1 MCTMTTTP
9 ALNGKVMSRYIHILN
24 GLPIMY
30 LIVVVA
36 MVVVIG
42 AMSMDAAFGWRKAK
56 LRGEART
63 SYLFSRSITKFALY
77 EGVLFISAGID
88 TLIHFVWA
96 QFSSDSVYCV
106 PIASS
111 LVAITLCIVEIWS
124 MREKA
129 EEKTRNNIN
138 HAIKV
143 VADAMQREQAVEI
156 AKHIIDKASDNDK
169 TE

>member
-1 MCTMTTTP
+1 MITDY
-9 ALNGKVMSRYIHILN
+9 KHILV
-24 GLPIMY
+24 GLPVMY

-36 MVVVIG
+36 MIVVIG
-42 AMSMDAAFGWRKAK
+42 AMCMDAAFGWRKAK
-56 LRGEART
+56 LRNEART

-96 QFSSDSVYCV
+96 QFSASVHCV
-106 PIASS
+106 PLASI

-129 EEKTRNNIN
+129 EEKTRNNFN

-143 VADAMQREQAVEI
+143 VADVLQQEQAVDI
-156 AKHIIDKASDNDK
+156 AKHIIDKAAATGEDV
-169 TE
+169 

>member
-1 MCTMTTTP
+1 MTMT
-9 ALNGKVMSRYIHILN
+9 NYHHILQ

-36 MVVVIG
+36 MCVVIG
-42 AMSMDAAFGWRKAK
+42 AMCMDAAFGWRKAK

-96 QFSSDSVYCV
+96 QFSTSTVHCV
-106 PIASS
+106 PLASI

-143 VADAMQREQAVEI
+143 VADAISREEAVDI
-156 AKHIIDKASDNDK
+156 AKHIIDKAS
-169 TE
+169 EEQS

>member
-1 MCTMTTTP
+1 MITDYT
-9 ALNGKVMSRYIHILN
+9 HILA
-24 GLPIMY
+24 GLPVMY

-36 MVVVIG
+36 MIVVIG
-42 AMSMDAAFGWRKAK
+42 AMCMDAAFGWRKAK

-96 QFSSDSVYCV
+96 QFNQTTIHCV
-106 PIASS
+106 PLASII
-111 LVAITLCIVEIWS
+111 VAITLCIVEIWS

-129 EEKTRNNIN
+129 DEKTRSNVN
-138 HAIKV
+138 HAIEV
-143 VADAMQREQAVEI
+143 VAKAMQKEQAVEI
-156 AKHIIDKASDNDK
+156 AKHIIDKASENN
-169 TE
+169 EQV

>member
-1 MCTMTTTP
+1 MGDYM
-9 ALNGKVMSRYIHILN
+9 HIIK

-36 MVVVIG
+36 MCVVIG
-42 AMSMDAAFGWRKAK
+42 AMCMDAMFGWRKAK

-96 QFSSDSVYCV
+96 QFSHDSIHCV
-106 PIASS
+106 PLASI
-111 LVAITLCIVEIWS
+111 LVSITLCIVEIWS

-129 EEKTRNNIN
+129 EEKTRSNFN

-143 VADAMQREQAVEI
+143 VADVLQKEQAVEI
-156 AKHIIDKASDNDK
+156 AKHIIDKAAEGGSNETDG
-169 TE
+169 

>member
-1 MCTMTTTP
+1 
-9 ALNGKVMSRYIHILN
+9 MSSYIHILN

-129 EEKTRNNIN
+129 EEKTRNNLN

-143 VADAMQREQAVEI
+143 VADVIQKEQTVEI
-156 AKHIIDKASDNDK
+156 AKHIIDKASASSG
-169 TE
+169 EEV

>member
-1 MCTMTTTP
+1 MITDYT
-9 ALNGKVMSRYIHILN
+9 HILS
-24 GLPIMY
+24 GLPVMY

-36 MVVVIG
+36 MCVVIG
-42 AMSMDAAFGWRKAK
+42 AMCMDAMYGWRKAK

-96 QFSSDSVYCV
+96 QFSASVHCV
-106 PIASS
+106 PLASI

-129 EEKTRNNIN
+129 EEKTRNNFN

-143 VADAMQREQAVEI
+143 VADVLQQEQAVDI
-156 AKHIIDKASDNDK
+156 AKHIIDKAADTSGNDV
-169 TE
+169 

>member
-1 MCTMTTTP
+1 MMREY
-9 ALNGKVMSRYIHILN
+9 VSILN
-24 GLPIMY
+24 GLPVMY

-42 AMSMDAAFGWRKAK
+42 AMCMDAAFGWRKAK

-96 QFSSDSVYCV
+96 QFSPNSVYCV

-111 LVAITLCIVEIWS
+111 IVAIVLCIVEIWS
-124 MREKA
+124 MHEKA
-129 EEKTRNNIN
+129 EEKTRKNIS
-138 HAIKV
+138 HAIEV
-143 VADAMQREQAVEI
+143 VADALSKEQAVEI
-156 AKHIIDKASDNDK
+156 AKHIIDKAAEGGSD
-169 TE
+169 EG

>member
-1 MCTMTTTP
+1 MREY
-9 ALNGKVMSRYIHILN
+9 GYIIN

-36 MVVVIG
+36 MCVVIG
-42 AMSMDAAFGWRKAK
+42 AMCMDAAFGWRKAK

-77 EGVLFISAGID
+77 EGVMFISAGID

-96 QFSSDSVYCV
+96 QFNSTSAYCV

-129 EEKTRNNIN
+129 DEKTRSNVN

-143 VADAMQREQAVEI
+143 VADAIQREEAVEI
-156 AKHIIDKASDNDK
+156 AKHIIDKAADK
-169 TE
+169 DETEG

>member
-1 MCTMTTTP
+1 M
-9 ALNGKVMSRYIHILN
+9 HIIK

-36 MVVVIG
+36 MCVVIG
-42 AMSMDAAFGWRKAK
+42 AMAMDAAFGWRKAK

-96 QFSSDSVYCV
+96 QFSTTSIHCV
-106 PIASS
+106 PLASI
-111 LVAITLCIVEIWS
+111 LVSITLCIVEIWS
-124 MREKA
+124 MHEKA
-129 EEKTRNNIN
+129 EEKTRKNIS
-138 HAIKV
+138 HAMGVI
-143 VADAMQREQAVEI
+143 AEAMSKEQAVEI
-156 AKHIIDKASDNDK
+156 AKHIIDKAAESDG
-169 TE
+169 EQG

>member
-1 MCTMTTTP
+1 MTD
-9 ALNGKVMSRYIHILN
+9 YHHILQ

-36 MVVVIG
+36 MCVVIG
-42 AMSMDAAFGWRKAK
+42 AMCMDAAFGWRKAK

-88 TLIHFVWA
+88 TLVHFVWV
-96 QFSSDSVYCV
+96 QFSSSSVYCV

-124 MREKA
+124 MHEKA
-129 EEKTRNNIN
+129 EEKTRKNIS
-138 HAIKV
+138 HAIEV
-143 VADAMQREQAVEI
+143 VADALSKEQAVDI
-156 AKHIIDKASDNDK
+156 AKHIIDKAA
-169 TE
+169 EGGEHEGV

>member
-1 MCTMTTTP
+1 MTDYT
-9 ALNGKVMSRYIHILN
+9 HILN
-24 GLPIMY
+24 GLPVMY

-36 MVVVIG
+36 MCVVIG
-42 AMSMDAAFGWRKAK
+42 AMCMDAAFGWRKAK

-96 QFSSDSVYCV
+96 QFSSTTIHCV
-106 PIASS
+106 PLASI

-143 VADAMQREQAVEI
+143 VADAISREEAVDI
-156 AKHIIDKASDNDK
+156 AKHIIDKASDKDDE

>member
-1 MCTMTTTP
+1 
-9 ALNGKVMSRYIHILN
+9 MSNYTHIIQ

-36 MVVVIG
+36 MCVVIG
-42 AMSMDAAFGWRKAK
+42 AMCMDAMFGWRKAK

-96 QFSSDSVYCV
+96 QFSSTTIHCV
-106 PIASS
+106 PLASI

-129 EEKTRNNIN
+129 EEKTRSNLN
-138 HAIKV
+138 HAVKV
-143 VADAMQREQAVEI
+143 VADVLQKEQAVEI
-156 AKHIIDKASDNDK
+156 AKHIIDKAAENDQQS
-169 TE
+169 E

>member
-1 MCTMTTTP
+1 M
-9 ALNGKVMSRYIHILN
+9 REYISILN

-36 MVVVIG
+36 MCVVIG

-96 QFSSDSVYCV
+96 QFSNTSVYCV

-143 VADAMQREQAVEI
+143 VADAISREEAVDI
-156 AKHIIDKASDNDK
+156 AKHIIDKNSEKND

>member
-1 MCTMTTTP
+1 M
-9 ALNGKVMSRYIHILN
+9 
-24 GLPIMY
+24 MY

-36 MVVVIG
+36 MCVVIG
-42 AMSMDAAFGWRKAK
+42 AMCMDAAFGWRKAK

-96 QFSSDSVYCV
+96 QFSNTSVYCV

-143 VADAMQREQAVEI
+143 VADAISREEAVDI
-156 AKHIIDKASDNDK
+156 AKHIIDKNSEKNE

>member
-1 MCTMTTTP
+1 
-9 ALNGKVMSRYIHILN
+9 MSNYTHILQ

-36 MVVVIG
+36 MCVVIG
-42 AMSMDAAFGWRKAK
+42 AMAMDAAFGWRKAK

-96 QFSSDSVYCV
+96 QFSDSVHCV
-106 PIASS
+106 PLASI

-124 MREKA
+124 MHEKA
-129 EEKTRNNIN
+129 EEKTRKNIA
-138 HAIKV
+138 HAIEV

-156 AKHIIDKASDNDK
+156 AKHIIDKASESNNN
-169 TE
+169 EEI

>member
-1 MCTMTTTP
+1 M
-9 ALNGKVMSRYIHILN
+9 NGYTHILA

-36 MVVVIG
+36 MCVVIG
-42 AMSMDAAFGWRKAK
+42 AMCMDAAFGWRKAK

-96 QFSSDSVYCV
+96 QFSSTTIHCV
-106 PIASS
+106 PLASI

-143 VADAMQREQAVEI
+143 VADAISREEAVDI
-156 AKHIIDKASDNDK
+156 AKHIIDKASDKDNE

>member
-1 MCTMTTTP
+1 MKEY
-9 ALNGKVMSRYIHILN
+9 ASILS

-42 AMSMDAAFGWRKAK
+42 AMCMDAAFGWRKAK

-96 QFSSDSVYCV
+96 QFSNTSVYCV

-143 VADAMQREQAVEI
+143 VADAISREEAVDI
-156 AKHIIDKASDNDK
+156 AKHIIDKASENDEP
-169 TE
+169 TA

>member
-1 MCTMTTTP
+1 MQDY
-9 ALNGKVMSRYIHILN
+9 SHILQ

-36 MVVVIG
+36 MCVVIG
-42 AMSMDAAFGWRKAK
+42 AMCMDAAFGWRKAK
-56 LRGEART
+56 LRNEART

-96 QFSSDSVYCV
+96 QFSTSTVHCV
-106 PIASS
+106 PLASI

-156 AKHIIDKASDNDK
+156 AKHIIDKASESDGQED
-169 TE
+169 

>member
-1 MCTMTTTP
+1 MITDY
-9 ALNGKVMSRYIHILN
+9 GHIVQ
-24 GLPIMY
+24 GLPVMY
-30 LIVVVA
+30 LIVVVS
-36 MVVVIG
+36 MCVVIG
-42 AMSMDAAFGWRKAK
+42 AMCMDAMFGWRKAK

-96 QFSSDSVYCV
+96 QFSSTTIHCV
-106 PIASS
+106 PLASI

-129 EEKTRNNIN
+129 EEKTRSNFN

-143 VADAMQREQAVEI
+143 VADVLQKEQAVEI
-156 AKHIIDKASDNDK
+156 AKHIIDKAADASGN
-169 TE
+169 EE

>member
-1 MCTMTTTP
+1 M
-9 ALNGKVMSRYIHILN
+9 HIIK

-36 MVVVIG
+36 MCVVIG
-42 AMSMDAAFGWRKAK
+42 AMAMDAMFGWRKAK

-96 QFSSDSVYCV
+96 QFSTTSIHCV
-106 PIASS
+106 PLASI
-111 LVAITLCIVEIWS
+111 LVSITLCIVEIWS
-124 MREKA
+124 MHEKA
-129 EEKTRNNIN
+129 EEKTRKNIS
-138 HAIKV
+138 HAMGVI
-143 VADAMQREQAVEI
+143 AEAMSKEQAVEI
-156 AKHIIDKASDNDK
+156 AKHIIDKAAEGGSNE
-169 TE
+169 TET

>member
-1 MCTMTTTP
+1 M
-9 ALNGKVMSRYIHILN
+9 HIIK

-36 MVVVIG
+36 MCVVIG
-42 AMSMDAAFGWRKAK
+42 AMCMDAMFGWRKAK

-96 QFSSDSVYCV
+96 QFSTTSIHCV
-106 PIASS
+106 PLASI
-111 LVAITLCIVEIWS
+111 LVSITLCIVEIWS

-129 EEKTRNNIN
+129 EDKTRSNLN

-143 VADAMQREQAVEI
+143 VADVLQKEQAVEI
-156 AKHIIDKASDNDK
+156 AKRIIDKT
-169 TE
+169 TEGGSNETETD

>member
-1 MCTMTTTP
+1 MITDYT
-9 ALNGKVMSRYIHILN
+9 NILV
-24 GLPIMY
+24 GLPVMY

-36 MVVVIG
+36 MIVVIG
-42 AMSMDAAFGWRKAK
+42 AMAMDAAFGWRKAK

-96 QFSSDSVYCV
+96 QFNSSTIHCV
-106 PIASS
+106 PLASI

-129 EEKTRNNIN
+129 EEKTRRNFN

-143 VADAMQREQAVEI
+143 VADVLQKEGSVELG
-156 AKHIIDKASDNDK
+156 KHLIDKV
-169 TE
+169 TESKDDEN

>member
-1 MCTMTTTP
+1 MITDYT
-9 ALNGKVMSRYIHILN
+9 HILA
-24 GLPIMY
+24 GLPVMY

-42 AMSMDAAFGWRKAK
+42 AMCMDAMYGWRKAK
-56 LRGEART
+56 LRNEART

-96 QFSSDSVYCV
+96 QFSASVHCV
-106 PIASS
+106 PLASI

-129 EEKTRNNIN
+129 EEKTRNNFN

-143 VADAMQREQAVEI
+143 VADVLQQEQAVDI
-156 AKHIIDKASDNDK
+156 AKHIIDKAAATGEDV
-169 TE
+169 

>member
-1 MCTMTTTP
+1 MITDYT
-9 ALNGKVMSRYIHILN
+9 HILV
-24 GLPIMY
+24 GLPVMY

-36 MVVVIG
+36 MIVVIG
-42 AMSMDAAFGWRKAK
+42 AMCMDAAFGWRKAK
-56 LRGEART
+56 LRNEART

-96 QFSSDSVYCV
+96 QFNSSTTHCV
-106 PIASS
+106 PLASI

-129 EEKTRNNIN
+129 EEKTRRNFN

-143 VADAMQREQAVEI
+143 VADVLQKEGSVELG
-156 AKHIIDKASDNDK
+156 KHLIDKV
-169 TE
+169 TESKDDEN